1 MPGESRRRHT
11 PNIARLLALMVSG
24 ALLFGLYRRLDVGE
38 IGQVLLRA
46 HPWWLAVSIGAIVP
60 ISVLRAIRFY
70 LVAPVGA
77 LPSVREALRLTLV
90 SSAANLVLP
99 AKAGDLV
106 KSHFVAT
113 RSQTSSGVA
122 IAIIV
127 YERLC
132 DLFAVI
138 MWCLL
143 GFVYGRPDVPG
154 LPSAFWS
161 LLGVLGALCAVLIVS
176 ERAAAMLPRVLARIR
191 LDRFSKVREL
201 ADGWAGLL
209 QLVRGRRRQ
218 IVPFSL
224 LLWFAH
230 LCQIWLFTIALGQPV
245 PFTDCA
251 SLSAVAL
258 MAGLVPFT
266 IAGLGARD
274 LALVVLLAQYMTREA
289 AAAMGLLIATRSLV
303 PAVLGIPLVWPYIS
317 TVMASRAGQATP
329 TSRTPAA

>member
-1 MPGESRRRHT
+1 MAEVTQRRRM
-11 PNIARLLALMVSG
+11 PKLARLLAILVSG
-24 ALLFGLYRRLDVGE
+24 ALIIGLYRRLDVGQ
-38 IGQVLLRA
+38 IGEALLRA
-46 HPWWLAVSIGAIVP
+46 DPWWLAVSVGAIVP

-77 LPSVREALRLTLV
+77 LPSLREALRLTLV
-90 SSAANLVLP
+90 SSAANLILP

-113 RSQTSSGVA
+113 RSQTPSGVA

-161 LLGVLGALCAVLIVS
+161 LLGLLGALCAVLIVS
-176 ERAAAMLPRVLARIR
+176 ERAAAMLPRVLAWIR
-191 LDRFSKVREL
+191 LDRFSRVRDL
-201 ADGWAGLL
+201 AQGWAGLL
-209 QLVRGRRRQ
+209 QLVRGRRRR
-218 IVPFSL
+218 IIPFSL

-230 LCQIWLFTIALGQPV
+230 LCQIWLFTIALGQPI

-303 PAVLGIPLVWPYIS
+303 PAILGIPLVWPYIA
-317 TVMASRAGQATP
+317 TAMAAK
-329 TSRTPAA
+329 AARETHSS